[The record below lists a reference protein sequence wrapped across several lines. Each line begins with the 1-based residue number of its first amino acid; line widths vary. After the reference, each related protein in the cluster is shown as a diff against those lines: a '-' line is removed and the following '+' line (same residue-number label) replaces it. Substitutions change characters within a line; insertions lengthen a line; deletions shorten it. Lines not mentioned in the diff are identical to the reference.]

1 VIAVLAAFAHN
12 VKKGFLLIT
21 GVANLVVHCVF
32 NASIALIV
40 QNADQLY
47 HNLMQIT
54 KHVNVYLDTKLVT
67 MG

>member
-1 VIAVLAAFAHN
+1 MIAVLAAFAHN
-12 VKKGFLLIT
+12 VKKGFILIT
-21 GVANLVVHCVF
+21 GVANLVVHCVI

-40 QNADQLY
+40 QNADQL

-54 KHVNVYLDTKLVT
+54 KHVNVSLDTKLVI

>member
-1 VIAVLAAFAHN
+1 MIAVLAAFAHN
-12 VKKGFLLIT
+12 VKKGFILIR
-21 GVANLVVHCVF
+21 GVANLVGYCVL

-40 QNADQLY
+40 QNADQL

-54 KHVNVYLDTKLVT
+54 KHVNVYLDIKLVT

>member
-12 VKKGFLLIT
+12 VKKGFILIT
-21 GVANLVVHCVF
+21 GVANLVVHCVI

-40 QNADQLY
+40 QNADQL

-54 KHVNVYLDTKLVT
+54 KHVNVSLDTKLVI